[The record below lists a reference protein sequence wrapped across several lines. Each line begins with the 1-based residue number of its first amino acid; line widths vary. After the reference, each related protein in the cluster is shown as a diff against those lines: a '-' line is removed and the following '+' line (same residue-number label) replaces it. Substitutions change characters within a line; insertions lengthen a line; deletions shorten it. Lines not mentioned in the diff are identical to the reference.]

1 MHPEVSKARATLA
14 SLSRCV
20 KTGERSPDELLVARD
35 RLEKAKISAKIDALV
50 AAAPVLTDEQRT
62 RLAELL
68 KPVRVGAG
76 EGGGS

>member
-20 KTGERSPDELLVARD
+20 KTGERSPDDLLVARED
-35 RLEKAKISAKIDALV
+35 LERAKLSAKIDELV
-50 AAAPVLTDEQRT
+50 AAAPKLTDSQRT

-68 KPVRVGAG
+68 KPVRGGAA
-76 EGGGS
+76 